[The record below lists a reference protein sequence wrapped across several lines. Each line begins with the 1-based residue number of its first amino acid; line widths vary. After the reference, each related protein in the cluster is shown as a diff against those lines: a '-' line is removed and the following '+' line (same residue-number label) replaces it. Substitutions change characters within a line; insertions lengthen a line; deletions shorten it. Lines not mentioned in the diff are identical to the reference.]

1 MRGVTKASL
10 RQKTT
15 NNIPTHVVTKGAFL
29 TKLVRNNILLST
41 KERSDQPAVKG

>member
-29 TKLVRNNILLST
+29 TKLVRNNIT
-41 KERSDQPAVKG
+41 VYQNECDYPDVME